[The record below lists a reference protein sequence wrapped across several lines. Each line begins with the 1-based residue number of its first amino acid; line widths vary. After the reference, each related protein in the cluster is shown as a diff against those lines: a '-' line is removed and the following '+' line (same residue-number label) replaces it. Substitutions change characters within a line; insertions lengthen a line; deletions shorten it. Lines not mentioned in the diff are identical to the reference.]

1 MTNKWLNPPS
11 RITTEFPP
19 QDAVSYTPFSTI
31 KKQVKKKKLTKMSKR
46 ERIADKS
53 ISLAERVGNG
63 ECEKTI

>member
-1 MTNKWLNPPS
+1 MNRWVNPPS
-11 RITTEFPP
+11 GMKTEFPP

-53 ISLAERVGNG
+53 ISLAERVGY
-63 ECEKTI
+63 ETPK